1 MVSKQSWLAVI
12 AILMLFSATIPAT
25 TAYKGYQLS
34 RGPVDDFTLVNQDN
48 IETNLSDFRGDVI
61 VVAFIFT
68 KCPDVCPIITQSLRS
83 VEEGIGSEYQQH
95 VSFVSISVDPGYD
108 TPEKLKEYT
117 QLHGVDWPH
126 LTGELAYLE
135 GIWDSFGLVVQK
147 NVLAAHIGDINGH
160 QAADSTVILVN
171 ESGVA
176 TELMNLPTAW
186 STTKFAA
193 NEAGWGLNYS
203 VHSEYGTMLN
213 GIDGIDTPS
222 DNSWYWELMTF
233 NKTSESWAASS
244 LGVDSVEHPMSE
256 SIAWVASTADA
267 SLLPTP
273 SEDQASV
280 AIVFP
285 DNTTKYQEIN
295 QSNGWY
301 LTSSAFDGAGITYDA
316 PDTQFGHY
324 LELVNGEGP
333 AANNNSWWWELH
345 QWNQT
350 TMAWEASPVGMD
362 SIDNPEYLAWAP
374 NYTDDATIPMPG
386 AFAED
391 DNVVCDGHGWEMGS
405 GANKHCMCDE
415 GYEWP
420 EDSMLS
426 CVLADVEEEYYVGH
440 STTTLILDTQRKP
453 VIAWTGDSWSPEE
466 FIEDIE
472 SLVED
477 EGLVDTDSGKIPGF
491 TILTSIAAISI
502 AAVRIGSK
510 QSSKVE

>member
-1 MVSKQSWLAVI
+1 MVSKQSWLAII

-83 VEEGIGSEYQQH
+83 VEEGIGSEYRQH

-160 QAADSTVILVN
+160 QAGDSTVILVN

-244 LGVDSVEHPMSE
+244 LG
-256 SIAWVASTADA
+256 
-267 SLLPTP
+267 
-273 SEDQASV
+273 
-280 AIVFP
+280 
-285 DNTTKYQEIN
+285 
-295 QSNGWY
+295 
-301 LTSSAFDGAGITYDA
+301 
-316 PDTQFGHY
+316 
-324 LELVNGEGP
+324 
-333 AANNNSWWWELH
+333 
-345 QWNQT
+345 
-350 TMAWEASPVGMD
+350 
-362 SIDNPEYLAWAP
+362 
-374 NYTDDATIPMPG
+374 
-386 AFAED
+386 
-391 DNVVCDGHGWEMGS
+391 C
-405 GANKHCMCDE
+405 
-415 GYEWP
+415 
-420 EDSMLS
+420 
-426 CVLADVEEEYYVGH
+426 
-440 STTTLILDTQRKP
+440 
-453 VIAWTGDSWSPEE
+453 
-466 FIEDIE
+466 
-472 SLVED
+472 
-477 EGLVDTDSGKIPGF
+477 
-491 TILTSIAAISI
+491 
-502 AAVRIGSK
+502 
-510 QSSKVE
+510 